1 MKYNLLISIIYL
13 FLLSAC
19 GKAQLKQGETII
31 NVFYSNAE
39 SENYKALDTL
49 MSFQFYQG
57 TPYKQFV
64 QMINNKNKVFGK
76 INKKSLGKYKIV
88 KSTNST
94 DTIHLGY
101 IVDYQKAHTK
111 ESFTLIKENKDFK
124 ILKYYISQEDN

>member
-1 MKYNLLISIIYL
+1 MKYNILIIITYL

-19 GKAQLKQGETII
+19 GKAQLKQGETVI
-31 NVFYSNAE
+31 NAFYNNIE

-49 MSFQFYQG
+49 MSFQFYQK
-57 TPYKQFV
+57 TPYKQFI

-76 INKKSLGKYKIV
+76 IDKKSLGKYKIV

-101 IVDYQKAHTK
+101 IVDYENAHTK

-124 ILKYYISQEDN
+124 ILKYYVSQEDN

>member
-31 NVFYSNAE
+31 NVFYSNTE

-57 TPYKQFV
+57 TPYKQFI
-64 QMINNKNKVFGK
+64 QMVSNKNKAFGK
-76 INKKSLGKYKIV
+76 I
-88 KSTNST
+88 
-94 DTIHLGY
+94 
-101 IVDYQKAHTK
+101 TK
-111 ESFTLIKENKDFK
+111 PLWT
-124 ILKYYISQEDN
+124 